1 MKSVSAT
8 IKPGAY
14 EMRGTYGHIQYHR
27 GEDPDRRILGVPVKV
42 LWTDQIQY
50 RCSFVLEI
58 GREVRPGTWIASLRG
73 GVFELI
79 ADADGALRGDATFP
93 DGTSGTVFIG
103 REEGFGKRP
112 VLVAAKSL
120 PDAEGGYQS
129 KTFAGDVA
137 MRTVIQAEVLSASL
151 DPEDPDLTAPSPA
164 APASSATVL
173 GPRATVA
180 A

>member
-1 MKSVSAT
+1 MNTSPA
-8 IKPGAY
+8 IRPGAY

-27 GEDPDRRILGVPVKV
+27 GEDPDRRIYGVPVKV
-42 LWTDQIQY
+42 MWTDQVQY
-50 RCSFVLEI
+50 RCSFVLEV
-58 GREVRPGTWIASLRG
+58 GRQVRPGAWIASLRG

-93 DGTSGTVFIG
+93 DGTAGTVFIG
-103 REEGFGKRP
+103 PEMAFGKRP
-112 VLVAAKSL
+112 VLVAARSQ
-120 PDAEGGYQS
+120 PANDGSYQS

-137 MRTVIQAEVLSASL
+137 IRGIQAEVLSARL

-164 APASSATVL
+164 APASSATIL
-173 GPRATVA
+173 GPGANA